1 VSFPVVE
8 GRAESATTTASTS
21 HTVSLPAS
29 IASGNLLIVVIAAVD
44 GTTTFSA
51 TGWTVGSTNTMT
63 GATHTTAWLYKKADG
78 TEGTTF
84 TLTSSNSCRSA
95 EVSYRISNAE
105 DPATQVP
112 QSTTASTTGNAV
124 LNNPGANS
132 PTGGSKDYLWI
143 SCFGQE
149 GEEADDDT
157 WVSAWNTSFTN
168 TLEKTCGVAGA
179 AAANCQVGS
188 SERTS
193 TTATMTLGGNIQT
206 AQGLDARSYL
216 IAVHPGSIVNAN
228 PTPAVVAAVA
238 TVPLIEVSALQPQF
252 PVPQINMS
260 RRGPA

>member
-1 VSFPVVE
+1 MAFPVVE
-8 GRAESATTTASTS
+8 GRAESTTTTASTS

-95 EVSYRISNAE
+95 EVSYRISGAE

-157 WVSAWNTSFTN
+157 WVSTWNTSFTN

-216 IAVHPGSIVNAN
+216 IAIHPTGSTSAN
-228 PTPAVVAAVA
+228 PTAGAVTAIAAVPA
-238 TVPLIEVSALQPQF
+238 PTIEAFTPGF
-252 PVPQINMS
+252 PAPQIVMS